1 MTEADKALTFL
12 DFDDPEGGLIA
23 YSVSKGHMPDDA
35 ADEIWRRF
43 DNASA
48 EGKKLIIYCEM
59 RSLPRMDAGIIMEKF
74 KRLGSI
80 LSTLDRFAIVGD
92 QGWLDVYSKMVD
104 PITRF
109 EVRSFATDQEAI
121 ARAWV
126 QGKA

>member
-1 MTEADKALTFL
+1 MTEAANALTFL
-12 DFDDPEGGLIA
+12 DFDDPDGGVIA
-23 YSVSKGHMPDDA
+23 YSVGKGIISDDA
-35 ADEIWRRF
+35 ASEIWKRF
-43 DNASA
+43 DEAAA
-48 EGKKLIIYCEM
+48 EGKKLCIYCEM
-59 RSLPRMDAGIIMEKF
+59 RSMPSMNAGIIMDKF

-92 QGWLDVYSKMVD
+92 QGWLEVYSRIVD

-109 EVRSFATDQEAI
+109 EVRNFSSDQAAL